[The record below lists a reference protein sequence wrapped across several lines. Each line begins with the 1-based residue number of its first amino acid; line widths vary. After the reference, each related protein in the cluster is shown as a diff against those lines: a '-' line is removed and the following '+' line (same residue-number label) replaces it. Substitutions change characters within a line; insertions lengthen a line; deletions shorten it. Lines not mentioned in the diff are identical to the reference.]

1 MPSTTKTIP
10 VGISHEGAV
19 DFSIFFDSILSI
31 LIRTIAFE
39 IGSNLRLQ
47 NKQMAGTLSAF
58 LLIFNSILLQIN
70 KLKLRKQMSNHIR
83 FKSRVLKLVMV
94 CSSFLFLFS
103 CGDKEKDVPP
113 KVAISPGNM
122 VLICNEGNF
131 RWGNATVGLLNLS
144 NKQWNEDAF
153 KSVNNRGL
161 GDVLQSASFWGN
173 AWFLVVNNSAKI
185 EVVNSSDFSAQKT
198 IMGFVSPRFLLP
210 INETKAYVSDIYA
223 RKIWILN
230 SSSNLPVGSI
240 PFAGWS
246 EEMLVHGNFAWV
258 VCRNK
263 PKVFLINTKN
273 DKLEDSVSLSGNATS
288 IALSKSG
295 KIWVGFDS
303 SSTTNSGL
311 ALINPTS
318 KTVERVLFSNEKNFY
333 PSYFQSSATKDSL
346 FFLQNGVFMIREN
359 ERNFPTKNFAQGL
372 TGNWYG
378 MGFDS
383 KRREIYLSDA
393 KDYQQKSRIIKIN
406 IEANT
411 KVELTGG
418 IISSRFY
425 FW

>member
-1 MPSTTKTIP
+1 
-10 VGISHEGAV
+10 
-19 DFSIFFDSILSI
+19 
-31 LIRTIAFE
+31 
-39 IGSNLRLQ
+39 
-47 NKQMAGTLSAF
+47 MAGTLSAF

-70 KLKLRKQMSNHIR
+70 KLKLYEQISNQIR
-83 FKSRVLKLVMV
+83 FNRRVLKLVIV
-94 CSSFLFLFS
+94 CSYFLFLFS
-103 CGDKEKDVPP
+103 CGDKDKEVPP
-113 KVAISPGNM
+113 KVLISPGNM
-122 VLICNEGNF
+122 VLVCNEGNF
-131 RWGNATVGLLNLS
+131 RWGNATAGLLNLS
-144 NKQWNEDAF
+144 NNQWNEDAF

-173 AWFLVVNNSAKI
+173 AWWMVVNNSAKI

-198 IMGFVSPRFLLP
+198 ITGLVSPRFLLP
-210 INETKAYVSDIYA
+210 INETKAYASDIYA

-230 SSSNLPVGSI
+230 SSSNLPISSI

-246 EEMLVHGNFAWV
+246 EEMLVNGNFAWV

-263 PKVFLINTKN
+263 PKVFLINTNN

-303 SSTTNSGL
+303 SSTNNSGL

-318 KTVERVLFSNEKNFY
+318 KTVEKLLFSNDKNFY
-333 PSYFQSSATKDSL
+333 PSHFQSSATKDSL
-346 FFLQNGVFMIREN
+346 FFLHNGVFMIREN
-359 ERNFPTKNFAQGL
+359 EENFPTTNFAQGL

-393 KDYQQKSRIIKIN
+393 KDYQQKSRIIRIN
-406 IEANT
+406 PAANT
-411 KVELTGG
+411 KVELVGG